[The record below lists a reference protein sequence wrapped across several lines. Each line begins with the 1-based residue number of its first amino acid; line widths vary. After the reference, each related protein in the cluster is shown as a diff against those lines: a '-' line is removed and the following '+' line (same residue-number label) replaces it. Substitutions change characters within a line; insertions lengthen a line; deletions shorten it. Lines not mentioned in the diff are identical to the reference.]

1 MEPFPITF
9 DPRELEANSDL
20 MTRYEDSFRY
30 VVDVAESYTHR
41 RGGNSS
47 VSKFVAVIAS
57 RLGMR
62 SR

>member
-1 MEPFPITF
+1 MEPFPIAF

-20 MTRYEDSFRY
+20 MTGYEDSLRD
-30 VVDVAESYTHR
+30 VVDVAESYTHG
-41 RGGNSS
+41 RGGNNS
-47 VSKFVAVIAS
+47 VSQFVAVIAS